1 MHRVLTSIS
10 EGEFTKHEFCEW
22 KALFMCF
29 VSLPLFEVWEQG
41 HASISNDQSS
51 IQFHSD
57 AIEEPF
63 EFSKEPLVTL

>member
-1 MHRVLTSIS
+1 MLNRVLTSIS

-29 VSLPLFEVWEQG
+29 VSLPLFEV

-63 EFSKEPLVTL
+63 DFSKEPLVTL